1 MSRWRSDDGQITA
14 FVVGFFLALVVL
26 AGLVI
31 DGGYTLA
38 ARRRAFNEAQAA
50 ARAGAQALSVE
61 SLRQGEVTLD
71 PDTAAGAAEAYLAR
85 VGHTG
90 SVSVSDNEVRV
101 TVSFSQPMFVLAGIG
116 SLTVTGHGS
125 ARNVSGVVWEG
136 P

>member
-1 MSRWRSDDGQITA
+1 MTRWRSDDGQITA

-61 SLRQGEVTLD
+61 SLRQGEVALD
-71 PDTAAGAAEAYLAR
+71 PDRAAAAAEAYLAR
-85 VGHTG
+85 AGHSG
-90 SVSVSDNEVRV
+90 SVSVSENEVRV
-101 TVSFSQPMFVLAGIG
+101 TVSFSQPMFILAGIG